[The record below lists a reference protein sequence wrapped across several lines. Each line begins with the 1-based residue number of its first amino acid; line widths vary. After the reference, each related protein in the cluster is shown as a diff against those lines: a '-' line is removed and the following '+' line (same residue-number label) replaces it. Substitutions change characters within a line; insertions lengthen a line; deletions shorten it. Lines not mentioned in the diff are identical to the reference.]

1 MTLLESIK
9 AVGDILTELD
19 VLMGSLLPSDAR
31 QRDLRDLRLLLD
43 DRQRELARQIFDE
56 NSVKFQQ
63 AAEEL
68 QAVNNQIRGS
78 IRQIDKLNQTI
89 QNVTRFLNAVT
100 GLLATTGTFA

>member
-1 MTLLESIK
+1 
-9 AVGDILTELD
+9 
-19 VLMGSLLPSDAR
+19 
-31 QRDLRDLRLLLD
+31 
-43 DRQRELARQIFDE
+43 
-56 NSVKFQQ
+56 
-63 AAEEL
+63 L